1 MSAVTIVC
9 TTPEAQAFHRALGA
23 YVDALEADPA
33 DGRTR
38 GQKLVDCLMDLVLRP
53 GEGDLPPVQALL
65 TIVASVQTA
74 LGGDALGEID
84 GTLVTAEM
92 ARELARAFAG
102 QPQPAPAADVGTA
115 HPGGQPRAQV
125 VGRGGHERSPR
136 LCGGSGAAGARPA
149 ARSPG
154 SHPRPGGR
162 RGTAGLHATCNS
174 LREPY
179 KRL

>member
-1 MSAVTIVC
+1 
-9 TTPEAQAFHRALGA
+9 
-23 YVDALEADPA
+23 
-33 DGRTR
+33 
-38 GQKLVDCLMDLVLRP
+38 
-53 GEGDLPPVQALL
+53 VQVLL

-125 VGRGGHERSPR
+125 VGRGGHDG
-136 LCGGSGAAGARPA
+136 LLVCAGAAGRGRKAGCAVSRIA
-149 ARSPG
+149 
-154 SHPRPGGR
+154 PRTGGR
-162 RGTAGLHATCNS
+162 RGTARLHGPCN
-174 LREPY
+174 LLLGPY